1 MKTTKILAS
10 VAFALMALTGCDE
23 VAEQDRLV
31 YVKPPE
37 VARCTVIE
45 DFTGQRCVNC
55 PAATAEIEK
64 LQEHYGADTLIAVG
78 IHSGPFGKM
87 PNGRLLSLA
96 TETGNQYYDYW
107 KIEAQPGAMIN
118 RGAPVYDPQK
128 YGAQV
133 SAALS
138 QSTPVTLNIE
148 RTYEEATRQLTVKV
162 SGSTVEDVNCKLQLW
177 LTEDGI
183 VDMQMLGDGSTNREY
198 VHNHVFRTS
207 MTNDAFGDTFN
218 LTATGGEKEVSYTT
232 TLADGWNPSMMHIV
246 AFVFDSKE
254 ILQATRKPIF
264 GQLEGLIAIP

>member
-1 MKTTKILAS
+1 M
-10 VAFALMALTGCDE
+10 AFALTVLASCDE

-118 RGAPVYDPQK
+118 RGAPVYDPSQ
-128 YGAQV
+128 YAAQV

-138 QSTPVTLNIE
+138 KSTPVSLQVESDYDMT
-148 RTYEEATRQLTVKV
+148 TRQLSVKV
-162 SGSTVEDVNCKLQLW
+162 IGSTVEDVNAKLQVW
-177 LTEDGI
+177 LTENGI
-183 VDMQMLGDGSTNREY
+183 VDVQMLGDGSTNREY

-207 MTNDAFGDTFN
+207 LTNDVFGDAFN
-218 LTATGGEKEVSYTT
+218 LSATKGDSEVTYTT
-232 TLADGWNPSMMHIV
+232 TLNEAWNANMMHVV
-246 AFVFDSKE
+246 AFVFDSNE
-254 ILQATRKPIF
+254 ILQASRKPVV
-264 GQLEGLIAIP
+264 GTLEGLIATQ